1 MNILASLLIN
11 LVIIGITMEVIL
23 KITRMK
29 ISSISFYVVALIS
42 LAATRI
48 VDQVL
53 YEAYAQTS
61 LWTGAWVS
69 SVLIILYRATIK
81 ARNKFPFI
89 NTIIGCIAIVGL
101 AACLTAEVYF
111 SFGDK
116 RPVQLDSGHHLV
128 MGTFAR
134 VVAVAKD
141 SGTAEK
147 CIQAALEEIR
157 KVDELMSDYKDD
169 SEISEL
175 NRHGAERAVRV
186 SESTYEVLQTSIEF
200 SELTGGAFDIT
211 VGPLVD
217 LFHSAE
223 KETVAPSKEQ
233 IAQAKSK
240 VGYEKLKLNSQNR
253 TVKFSV
259 EGMRVDLG
267 GIAKGY
273 AIDKAVQIMQTCGA
287 IGGMVDIGGDIRC
300 FGTPARGK
308 DHWLIGLQDPNDT
321 TDGLGAGQPLLVL
334 KLADAAIATSGGY
347 RRFALIEGKKYSHII
362 DTKTGYSSDQ
372 LASVTII
379 SKNAIDA
386 DALATAVSVMGAE
399 KGLALIEELP
409 QTEAILIPSQ
419 PKLQLI
425 KTSGAEKYIR

>member
-1 MNILASLLIN
+1 MNRKIGPIVIIVLAL
-11 LVIIGITMEVIL
+11 LVI
-23 KITRMK
+23 
-29 ISSISFYVVALIS
+29 YVL
-42 LAATRI
+42 
-48 VDQVL
+48 
-53 YEAYAQTS
+53 
-61 LWTGAWVS
+61 
-69 SVLIILYRATIK
+69 
-81 ARNKFPFI
+81 F
-89 NTIIGCIAIVGL
+89 
-101 AACLTAEVYF
+101 F
-111 SFGDK
+111 SFGAK
-116 RPVQLDSGHHLV
+116 RRVQLDSGHHLV
-128 MGTFAR
+128 MGTFVR

-141 SGTAEK
+141 SSTAKK
-147 CIQAALEEIR
+147 CIQTALVKIR
-157 KVDELMSDYKDD
+157 NVDELMSDYKDD

-175 NRHGAERAVRV
+175 NRDGAKRAVRV

-223 KETVAPSKEQ
+223 KETVAPGKEQ

-240 VGYEKLKLNSQNR
+240 VGYQKLKLDNQNR

-259 EGMRVDLG
+259 DGMRVDLG

-300 FGTPARGK
+300 FGAPAKGK
-308 DHWLIGLQDPNDT
+308 DHWLIGLQDPNVPSESTGDIVIPAQ
-321 TDGLGAGQPLLVL
+321 AGISTGEPLLLL
-334 KLADAAIATSGGY
+334 KLTDAAVATSGGY
-347 RRFALIEGKKYSHII
+347 RRFALIDGKKYSHII

-399 KGLALIEELP
+399 KGLALIEKLP
-409 QTEAILIPSQ
+409 QTEAILIPSH

-425 KTSGAEKYIR
+425 KTSGAEKYIKQDAR

>member
-1 MNILASLLIN
+1 MERSFTNRKIGPIVIIVFSLLV
-11 LVIIGITMEVIL
+11 L
-23 KITRMK
+23 
-29 ISSISFYVVALIS
+29 AL
-42 LAATRI
+42 
-48 VDQVL
+48 L
-53 YEAYAQTS
+53 Y
-61 LWTGAWVS
+61 L
-69 SVLIILYRATIK
+69 
-81 ARNKFPFI
+81 
-89 NTIIGCIAIVGL
+89 
-101 AACLTAEVYF
+101 
-111 SFGDK
+111 SFGASGQ
-116 RPVQLDSGHHLV
+116 VQLDSGHQLV

-141 SGTAEK
+141 SSTAKK
-147 CIQAALEEIR
+147 CIETALAKIQR
-157 KVDELMSDYKDD
+157 VDERMSDYKDD

-175 NRHGAERAVRV
+175 NRDGAKRAVRV

-217 LFHSAE
+217 LFHSADE
-223 KETVAPSKEQ
+223 ETVAPSKEQ

-240 VGYEKLKLNSQNR
+240 VGYEKLKLDNQNR

-259 EGMRVDLG
+259 DGMRVDLG

-273 AIDKAVQIMQTCGA
+273 AIDKAVEAMQTCGA

-300 FGTPARGK
+300 FGAPPRGK
-308 DHWLIGLQDPNDT
+308 DHWLIGLQDPNET
-321 TDGLGAGQPLLVL
+321 TDGLGAGEPLLAL
-334 KLADAAIATSGGY
+334 KLTNAAVATSGGY
-347 RRFALIEGKKYSHII
+347 QRFALIEGKKYSHII

-399 KGLALIEELP
+399 KGLALIEKLP

-425 KTSGAEKYIR
+425 KTSGAEKYVK

>member
-1 MNILASLLIN
+1 MNRKIGPIVIIVLAL
-11 LVIIGITMEVIL
+11 LVI
-23 KITRMK
+23 
-29 ISSISFYVVALIS
+29 YVL
-42 LAATRI
+42 
-48 VDQVL
+48 
-53 YEAYAQTS
+53 
-61 LWTGAWVS
+61 
-69 SVLIILYRATIK
+69 
-81 ARNKFPFI
+81 F
-89 NTIIGCIAIVGL
+89 
-101 AACLTAEVYF
+101 F
-111 SFGDK
+111 SFGAK
-116 RPVQLDSGHHLV
+116 GHVQLDSGHQLV

-141 SGTAEK
+141 SSTAKK
-147 CIQAALEEIR
+147 CIETALAKIQR
-157 KVDELMSDYKDD
+157 VDERMSDYKDD

-175 NRHGAERAVRV
+175 NRDGAKRAVRV

-223 KETVAPSKEQ
+223 KETVAPGKEQ

-240 VGYEKLKLNSQNR
+240 VGYEKLKLNNQNR

-259 EGMRVDLG
+259 DGMRVDLG

-273 AIDKAVQIMQTCGA
+273 AIDKAVQVMQACGA

-308 DHWLIGLQDPNDT
+308 DHWLIGLQDPNET
-321 TDGLGAGQPLLVL
+321 TDGLGTGEPLLVL
-334 KLADAAIATSGGY
+334 KLTDAAVATSGGY

-379 SKNAIDA
+379 SKNATDA

-409 QTEAILIPSQ
+409 QTEAIVIPSQ

-425 KTSGAEKYIR
+425 KTSGAEKYLKHDPQDDNI